1 MSVSRVPMTV
11 EGEVALRAEL
21 ERLKTQDRPTVIAAI
36 AEAREHGDLKENAE
50 YHAAREQ
57 QGFIEGRIADI
68 ESKLS
73 VVQVIDVTSLPH
85 TGKVIFGTTVDL
97 INIDTEAEVTY
108 KIVGD
113 DEADIKLN
121 KISINSP
128 IARALIGKE
137 EGDIAAVETPAGVTE
152 YEIAEVKHI

>member
-1 MSVSRVPMTV
+1 MTV

-36 AEAREHGDLKENAE
+36 ADAREHGDLKENAE

>member
-97 INIDTEAEVTY
+97 INVDTEAEVTY